1 MWMTSNRREVFS
13 LDPIAFTRIL
23 LSLVMLGYT
32 SWVDMKTREI
42 YDLIWVIFGALGL
55 IICVYEVYTGTLP
68 FWGLGISIVF
78 SAILS
83 LVLGYMGLFGGADVF
98 AFITLAILNPFQP
111 RGVNPSLGFVSIIYP
126 LSLFSNSALAG
137 VSFAI
142 FLLLRNL
149 FLSFGGRSLFSNYS
163 TSPLWRKLVLMATG
177 MRVDIGKVRGPPFQ
191 YPLEMPSED
200 GLSERKLIVM
210 PDIQDD
216 EGAEDIFRSLKEQ
229 GVGEVWVSQT
239 LPFLFF
245 ILVGYIV
252 TLVIGDIALY
262 ALIGLL
268 SL

>member
-32 SWVDMKTREI
+32 SWIDMKTREI
-42 YDLIWVIFGALGL
+42 YDLIWVIFGALGF
-55 IICVYEVYTGTLP
+55 IINVYEVYTGTLP

-83 LVLGYMGLFGGADVF
+83 LFLGYIGLFGGADVF
-98 AFITLAILNPFQP
+98 AFIALALLNPYQP
-111 RGVNPSLGFVSIIYP
+111 RGVHPSLGLVSLIYP

-137 VSFAI
+137 VSSAI
-142 FLLLRNL
+142 VLLLRNL
-149 FLSFGGRSLFSNYS
+149 ILFFGGKPLFDSYGS
-163 TSPLWRKLVLMATG
+163 SPLWRKIVLMATG

-216 EGAEDIFRSLKEQ
+216 EGAEEIFQSLKEQ
-229 GVGEVWVSQT
+229 GAGEVWVSQT
-239 LPFLFF
+239 LPFLLF
-245 ILVGYIV
+245 IFIGYMV

-262 ALIGLL
+262 GLISLL

>member
-42 YDLIWVIFGALGL
+42 
-55 IICVYEVYTGTLP
+55 
-68 FWGLGISIVF
+68 SIVF

-98 AFITLAILNPFQP
+98 AFITLAVLNPFQP

-149 FLSFGGRSLFSNYS
+149 FLSFGGRSLFSS
-163 TSPLWRKLVLMATG
+163 FGSSPLWRKLVLMATG
-177 MRVDIGKVRGPPFQ
+177 MRVDIEKVRGPPFQ
-191 YPLEMPSED
+191 YPLETPSED

-216 EGAEDIFRSLKEQ
+216 EGAEDIFRRLKEQ

-245 ILVGYIV
+245 ILIGYLV
-252 TLVIGDIALY
+252 TLMIGDIALY
-262 ALIGLL
+262 SLIGLL
-268 SL
+268 TR